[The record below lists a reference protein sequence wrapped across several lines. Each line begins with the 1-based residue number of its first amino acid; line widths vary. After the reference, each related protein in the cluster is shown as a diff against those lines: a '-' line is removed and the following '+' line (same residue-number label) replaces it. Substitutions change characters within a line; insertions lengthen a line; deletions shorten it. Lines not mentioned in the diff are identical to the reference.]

1 MALMGGITFLFT
13 IAGFTI
19 IFLYRPPQ
27 HFVGLSNMTQDVHV
41 KAGLAVCIGVVF
53 QVALGYLSN
62 HLWTPDRT
70 YIPLVDKLH
79 WWLGRGLTVLGIAVS
94 YMGFLVYQN
103 NYQVLKNYYLILFWV
118 FVGFGAALFVYG
130 ELRIGQIHH
139 VAGRG
144 KKEDEEKTY

>member
-1 MALMGGITFLFT
+1 MALMGGITFLFS
-13 IAGFTI
+13 IVGFLV

-27 HFVGLSNMTQDVHV
+27 HFVGLTNMTQDVHV
-41 KAGLAVCIGVVF
+41 KAGLAVCIGVVV

-70 YIPLVDKLH
+70 SIPLVDKLH
-79 WWLGRGLTVLGIAVS
+79 WWLGRSLTVLGIAVS

-130 ELRIGQIHH
+130 EMRIGQIHH
-139 VAGRG
+139 AALPG
-144 KKEDEEKTY
+144 KDDEEKKH